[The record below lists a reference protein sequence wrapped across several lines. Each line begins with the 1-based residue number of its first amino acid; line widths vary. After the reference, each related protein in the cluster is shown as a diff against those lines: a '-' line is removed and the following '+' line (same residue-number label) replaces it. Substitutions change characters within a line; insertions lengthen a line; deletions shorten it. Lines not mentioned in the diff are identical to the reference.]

1 MSERAIPKQG
11 AIITGTDQ
19 LRLRPFGRRMLR
31 EHTIRAI
38 LFICAAISIL
48 TTVGILWVLLS
59 ETVRFFGE
67 VSIIDFFTGTRWTPL
82 FASKS
87 FGVLPLV
94 NATLLVA
101 IIALLVAIPF
111 GLGSAIYLAEFAPR
125 RARAFLKPTLEI
137 LAGVP
142 TVVYGYFAL
151 LFVTPL
157 LQRFVPELGVFNAL
171 SAGIA
176 MGIMIIPMVAS
187 LSEDAISAVPGHL
200 RDAASAVGA
209 TDMEKVVGVTVPAA
223 LSGIVASFIL
233 AMSRAVGETM
243 IVTIA
248 SGNSPL
254 LDLTI
259 DPREQMQAMTAYI
272 VQVSLGDTP
281 RGTIEYYTI
290 FAVGATLFAITLA
303 LNILSRIFVRRFR
316 EVYD

>member
-1 MSERAIPKQG
+1 MSESAIPKQG
-11 AIITGTDQ
+11 PITRTTDD
-19 LRLRPFGRRMLR
+19 LRLRRFSKRVLR
-31 EHTIRAI
+31 EHAI
-38 LFICAAISIL
+38 EAVLIACAAVSVL
-48 TTVGILWVLLS
+48 TTFGILWVLLS
-59 ETVRFFGE
+59 ESVRFLSE
-67 VSIIDFFTGTRWTPL
+67 VSIVEFFTGTRWTPL

-87 FGVLPLV
+87 FGVLPIL
-94 NATLLVA
+94 NASLLIA
-101 IIALLVAIPF
+101 AIALLVAVPF

-125 RARAFLKPTLEI
+125 RARSVLKPTLEI

-151 LFVTPL
+151 LFLTPL
-157 LQRFVPELGVFNAL
+157 LQRIIPDLQVFNAL

-187 LSEDAISAVPGHL
+187 LSEDAISSVPQHL

-243 IVTIA
+243 IVSIA
-248 SGNSPL
+248 AGNSPEL
-254 LDLTI
+254 VFSPLKG
-259 DPREQMQAMTAYI
+259 MQTMTAYI

-290 FAVGATLFAITLA
+290 FAVGATLFGITLG
-303 LNILSRIFVRRFR
+303 LNVLSRIFVRRFR